1 MKYKVSVRYIDIIFY
16 NGEEALAF
24 ATQAKMH
31 ADEEDIRVTIEILHE
46 KTEEDA

>member
-31 ADEEDIRVTIEILHE
+31 ADEDVKVTIEIFNE